1 MNPDVSVIVPVYN
14 VEKYLN
20 QCMTSLLR
28 QTLTNIEIILVDDG
42 STDSSGILCDQFGSL
57 DKRIKVLHKNNEGL
71 GMARN
76 SGLSIATGKYIGF
89 VDSDD
94 FVSSKMFEVLYNYA
108 EKYGA
113 DASCCEKIRFYDGD
127 RIEEKET
134 SVNKKIEVYDERQ
147 MPDYVMHRIGMPP
160 ESKKDT
166 LYQTAV
172 WLGIYRKAIIDE
184 KSIKFVSERKLI
196 SEDIIFNIDFFSNC
210 RKAVHC
216 HRPLYYY
223 RDNSNSLTKTYR
235 ADRFEKNVLM
245 YQELC
250 TKLKSVF
257 PYTDYKDAVD
267 RYLITYARIACM
279 QEIEF
284 INSNGLTKAK
294 KNIGKICGTP
304 ELKCV
309 LSEYQYQKMPFKCRV
324 IATCQKH
331 KWISLLMLILL
342 IKESRHKE
350 RRNE

>member
-1 MNPDVSVIVPVYN
+1 M
-14 VEKYLN
+14 
-20 QCMTSLLR
+20 
-28 QTLTNIEIILVDDG
+28 
-42 STDSSGILCDQFGSL
+42 
-57 DKRIKVLHKNNEGL
+57 
-71 GMARN
+71 
-76 SGLSIATGKYIGF
+76 
-89 VDSDD
+89 
-94 FVSSKMFEVLYNYA
+94 
-108 EKYGA
+108 
-113 DASCCEKIRFYDGD
+113 
-127 RIEEKET
+127 
-134 SVNKKIEVYDERQ
+134 
-147 MPDYVMHRIGMPP
+147 
-160 ESKKDT
+160 
-166 LYQTAV
+166 
-172 WLGIYRKAIIDE
+172 
-184 KSIKFVSERKLI
+184 SERKLI

-223 RDNSNSLTKTYR
+223 RDNSNSLTKTSR
-235 ADRFEKNVLM
+235 ADGFEKNVLM
-245 YQELC
+245 YQERC
-250 TKLKSVF
+250 TKLRSVL

-304 ELKCV
+304 ELKSV